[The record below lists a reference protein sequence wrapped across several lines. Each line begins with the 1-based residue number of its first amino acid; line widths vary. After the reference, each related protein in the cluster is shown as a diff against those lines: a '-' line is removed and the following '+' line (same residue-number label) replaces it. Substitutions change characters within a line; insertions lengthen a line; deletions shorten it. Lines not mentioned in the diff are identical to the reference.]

1 MTKKEPTVERHVM
14 ASNETFEVPV
24 PVDEA
29 SVLGFTFEV
38 EDDATVE
45 FSVAF
50 KASGRKKT
58 TQLLAPATYGRN
70 AGEVLLPSAGEC
82 IVRWHNPAGWL
93 WSSSAALQYSLTAAR
108 AGAAPY
114 RGAKAAA
121 APAAAPKLKK
131 GGGSSAPPP
140 GMPPAAAAPAPAK
153 APAAA
158 PAAAKAP
165 APAPAPAPAKAPAP
179 APAPPPAAKSQPPV
193 VEPPKRVVVLKETK
207 LIVDPRGAVERS
219 VAFAAGASSLEVTF
233 NTNDGADLRLTG
245 SGLPDFV
252 PERSAGGKFTVALPP
267 SATRATLRWEHV
279 SVGWFYDSPTHF
291 TASATVMQPAER
303 IRSPLV
309 PPAPDPEYDNAM
321 AAAVG
326 DALARAMQM
335 RSKVSRGELAALAAR
350 VGAEAAAAA
359 HFCARRRAARR
370 RARAG
375 AATARRTHRIATRG
389 AAARRGLA
397 VAGAIKASATTGA
410 GTAATAGAGACGAK
424 DLAHARRR
432 GVCGGGRGARRVLR
446 RRRPAAPA
454 PAPSP
459 KPPPPTPK
467 PTPPPKRRT
476 EPPTPSSSVA
486 SSMAKAPTPLLSPA
500 SAAAA
505 AARVAALPSSSPEL
519 LESLGL
525 SKYAARFVAED
536 LTETAMLLAIIELPD
551 GKADLRAVLSDLGMS
566 VGHRE
571 KLLLALLGGGA

>member
-93 WSSSAALQYSLTAAR
+93 WSSAAALQYSLTAAR

-140 GMPPAAAAPAPAK
+140 GMPPAAAAPA
-153 APAAA
+153 
-158 PAAAKAP
+158 AAKAP

-179 APAPPPAAKSQPPV
+179 APAPPPAAKSQPAAA
-193 VEPPKRVVVLKETK
+193 EPPKRVVVLKETK

-233 NTNDGADLRLTG
+233 NTNDGAELRLTG

-291 TASATVMQPAER
+291 TASATVLQPAER

-326 DALARAMQM
+326 DALARAMKM
-335 RSKVSRGELAALAAR
+335 RSGVGLSSPLSPPAWVPKPPPRPTFAPAAAPPAAAPAPAPRLRGAPIGSLPEAPPPAAALLSPAR
-350 VGAEAAAAA
+350 SKPAPPPAPAPLPPPAPAAAEPRISLTLVDEEFAVVVEARPEPPAA
-359 HFCARRRAARR
+359 PPA
-370 RARAG
+370 
-375 AATARRTHRIATRG
+375 
-389 AAARRGLA
+389 
-397 VAGAIKASATTGA
+397 
-410 GTAATAGAGACGAK
+410 
-424 DLAHARRR
+424 
-432 GVCGGGRGARRVLR
+432 
-446 RRRPAAPA
+446 AAPA

-519 LESLGL
+519 LDSLGL